1 MVNASVRYSRFERQ
15 ATQKLR
21 LGRIAAPVTPGLG
34 TPVQARDVQ
43 ESPRSAPVLRRAA
56 RRYLAAA
63 ER

>member
-21 LGRIAAPVTPGLG
+21 LGRIAALVTPGLG
-34 TPVQARDVQ
+34 TPVQARDAQ
-43 ESPRSAPVLRRAA
+43 QSPRSALVLRRAP
-56 RRYLAAA
+56 RRNLAAA